1 MGLPTPSSEAGR
13 AGLAALLD
21 RPGAALLGL
30 DFDGTLAPIVPD
42 PDIPTPIVPDPD
54 IPAPGPEPVDPP
66 APEVPPPAVDGS

>member
-1 MGLPTPSSEAGR
+1 MGLPPVSSEAGR

-42 PDIPTPIVPDPD
+42 PDAARAHPDVPLRLSRLR
-54 IPAPGPEPVDPP
+54 PAS
-66 APEVPPPAVDGS
+66 AGSR